1 MLVKRAKTSAFF
13 YLRLAFGALLL
24 LFLFR
29 LVEFDRLALT
39 LSTVKPQLL
48 VAAFLAMLLNY
59 GVKTYRWASIL
70 RFQRPDLSFGQV
82 ARFNFVSVFLGN
94 FLPSNLSSDIV
105 RIYYIS
111 RHTAAPGVAISSIF
125 ADRIIGNFAVAL
137 ATVAAFLALRQS
149 GVFQIGLVLS
159 YGIVAFLLLS
169 IAVPLMLQR
178 PLIMNLTKNLV
189 ERFTSQKLFTKLQD
203 TSRHLFLY
211 RNQTAL
217 VSQVLGLAFL
227 NVIITIFEFY
237 FIAQSFSAQIPIGYF
252 FLFIPLL
259 IYLSMLPVSVGGI
272 GLIEAGLVLFFST
285 VGMPL
290 ETCLSTA
297 LAFRVLQLG
306 CALPGAMI
314 YLLGDL
320 SSPKYRQD
328 AESLQ

>member
-137 ATVAAFLALRQS
+137 ATVAAFLAPSAERRLPNR
-149 GVFQIGLVLS
+149 LS
-159 YGIVAFLLLS
+159 AFLRHRCIFVVEHCGSPDVATSVNHELDKELS
-169 IAVPLMLQR
+169 GTVHQPKTVHKT
-178 PLIMNLTKNLV
+178 PGYLT
-189 ERFTSQKLFTKLQD
+189 T
-203 TSRHLFLY
+203 
-211 RNQTAL
+211 
-217 VSQVLGLAFL
+217 
-227 NVIITIFEFY
+227 
-237 FIAQSFSAQIPIGYF
+237 
-252 FLFIPLL
+252 
-259 IYLSMLPVSVGGI
+259 PVSLQEPNGAGVPSAGAGI
-272 GLIEAGLVLFFST
+272 LKRDYHDF
-285 VGMPL
+285 
-290 ETCLSTA
+290 
-297 LAFRVLQLG
+297 
-306 CALPGAMI
+306 
-314 YLLGDL
+314 
-320 SSPKYRQD
+320 
-328 AESLQ
+328 